1 MFPRLFLFPGL
12 TDLPGKNPSEAI
24 ARTVRNDLSFSSV
37 TIDCKYQY
45 FPVMSRPCV
54 RIKPIQRKTDLKDK
68 VSMTFLNGSI

>member
-1 MFPRLFLFPGL
+1 MFPRLLLFPGL
-12 TDLPGKNPSEAI
+12 NDLPGNNPSEVI
-24 ARTVRNDLSFSSV
+24 ARTVGNDLSFSSV

-45 FPVMSRPCV
+45 FPVMSRPYV